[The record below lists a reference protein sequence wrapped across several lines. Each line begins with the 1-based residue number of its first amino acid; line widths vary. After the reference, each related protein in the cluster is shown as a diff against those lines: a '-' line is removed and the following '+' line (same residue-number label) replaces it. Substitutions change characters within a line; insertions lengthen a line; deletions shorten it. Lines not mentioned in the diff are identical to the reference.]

1 MKWTSK
7 CHVLY
12 KKYLKTNHALQC
24 ENTMIRFLE
33 KKIGE
38 NLLDTGLDKEFMEST
53 FNKMKTWLCGA
64 HQN

>member
-1 MKWTSK
+1 
-7 CHVLY
+7 
-12 KKYLKTNHALQC
+12 
-24 ENTMIRFLE
+24 MIRFLE